1 MANIIAYEFFR
12 NALLGGLLVSILCA
26 MVGTYVVW
34 WEQTIVWREQT
45 IGKQKQS
52 RAIDFIISANAE

>member
-26 MVGTYVVW
+26 MVGSYVV
-34 WEQTIVWREQT
+34 TGRLVIVV
-45 IGKQKQS
+45 GVM
-52 RAIDFIISANAE
+52 